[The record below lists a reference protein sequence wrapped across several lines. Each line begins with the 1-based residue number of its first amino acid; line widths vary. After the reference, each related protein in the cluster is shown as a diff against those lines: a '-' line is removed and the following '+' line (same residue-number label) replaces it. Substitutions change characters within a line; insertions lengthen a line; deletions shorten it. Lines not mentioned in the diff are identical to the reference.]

1 MENFNKVLSFILGLV
16 VVVVFV
22 AVFSGRLNLTGK
34 LAPLTKGLAGRTSQI
49 SPIPI
54 QSPSIPTQTPSENNR
69 YQTVSQ
75 NTDQTSAIISI
86 PKTGSPTFL
95 QPLLVSTALLGL
107 YLSRIKGK

>member
-34 LAPLTKGLAGRTSQI
+34 LAPFTKGLTDRTTQI
-49 SPIPI
+49 SPTPT
-54 QSPSIPTQTPSENNR
+54 QSPSVSTQTSPEYNG

-75 NTDQTSAIISI
+75 NTNQTSAITSI
-86 PKTGSPTFL
+86 PKTGSPAFL
-95 QPLLVSTALLGL
+95 QPLLVSTTLLGL